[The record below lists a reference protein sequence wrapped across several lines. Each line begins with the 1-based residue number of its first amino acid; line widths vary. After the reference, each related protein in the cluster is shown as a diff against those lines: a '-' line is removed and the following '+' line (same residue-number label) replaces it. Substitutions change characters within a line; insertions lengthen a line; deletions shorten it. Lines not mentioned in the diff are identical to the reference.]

1 MMLNTLPS
9 LPHSQ
14 FRRFISSLTL
24 LALIKFTLFQP
35 HLHQLLEFLAP
46 ILLLSTDS
54 GSTPTEAKPNNGN
67 LAFPPPSEPAKSTGG
82 DDSEEIDEEKQD
94 MRKGAL
100 EFMMTLTEA
109 NSGMVKNVNG
119 WAAAIVRGC
128 LEGMGT
134 LRDEDL
140 TEWLVADVRGRSLS
154 LLPDGTNF
162 DHHSPLKIP

>member
-1 MMLNTLPS
+1 MLNTLPS

-24 LALIKFTLFQP
+24 LALIKSILFQP

-46 ILLLSTDS
+46 ILLLDDDS
-54 GSTPTEAKPNNGN
+54 GSTPTEAKPNNGKF
-67 LAFPPPSEPAKSTGG
+67 AFPPPSKPAKSISGG
-82 DDSEEIDEEKQD
+82 DSKEMDEEKQD
-94 MRKGAL
+94 MRKSAL

-119 WAAAIVRGC
+119 WAAAIMRGC

-134 LRDEDL
+134 LCDEDL
-140 TEWLVADVRGRSLS
+140 VEWLVADVRGRLLS
-154 LLPDGTNF
+154 VLSDGTNF